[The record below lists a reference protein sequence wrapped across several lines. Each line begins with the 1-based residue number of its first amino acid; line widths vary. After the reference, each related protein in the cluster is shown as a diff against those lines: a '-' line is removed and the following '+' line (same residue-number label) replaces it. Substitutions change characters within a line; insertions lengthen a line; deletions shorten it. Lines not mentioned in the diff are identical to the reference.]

1 MELPIVD
8 PDQVP
13 LPPENVRIRAV
24 NVEPYPD
31 GRRLRLEIEL
41 TPFQMPPNLEVWI
54 ENVEGER
61 IAHTNIIGTTIPQM
75 KLTMHLKGKNVVG
88 VHRLWLLLSYEEEGE
103 IERRPFEFE
112 ILEAEG
118 E

>member
-1 MELPIVD
+1 M
-8 PDQVP
+8 
-13 LPPENVRIRAV
+13 
-24 NVEPYPD
+24 
-31 GRRLRLEIEL
+31 
-41 TPFQMPPNLEVWI
+41 T
-54 ENVEGER
+54 
-61 IAHTNIIGTTIPQM
+61 PQM
-75 KLTMHLKGKNVVG
+75 ALTMHLKGKNVVG

>member
-13 LPPENVRIRAV
+13 LPPEEVRIRAV

-31 GRRLRLEIEL
+31 GRRLRLKIEL
-41 TPFQMPPNLEVWI
+41 TPFQAPPNLEVWV
-54 ENVEGER
+54 ENVDEER
-61 IAHTNIIGTTIPQM
+61 IAHTNIIGTMTPQM
-75 KLTMHLKGKNVVG
+75 SLTMHLKGKNVVG
-88 VHRLWLLLSYEEEGE
+88 VHRLWLMLSYEEEGE

-112 ILEAEG
+112 ISEPAG

>member
-1 MELPIVD
+1 MELPFVD
-8 PDQVP
+8 SDQVP
-13 LPPENVRIRAV
+13 LQPEEVRIQAV

-31 GRRLRLEIEL
+31 GRRLRLEIKL
-41 TPFQMPPNLEVWI
+41 TPFQVPPNLEVWV
-54 ENVEGER
+54 ENVDGER
-61 IAHTNIIGTTIPQM
+61 IAHTNIIGTTTPQM
-75 KLTMHLKGKNVVG
+75 TLTMHLKGKNVVG

-112 ILEAEG
+112 ILEAAG